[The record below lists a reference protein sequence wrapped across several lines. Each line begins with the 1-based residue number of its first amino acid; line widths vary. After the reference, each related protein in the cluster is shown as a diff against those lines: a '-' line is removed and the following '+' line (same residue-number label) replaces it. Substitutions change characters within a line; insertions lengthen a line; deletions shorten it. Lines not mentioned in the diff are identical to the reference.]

1 MRLRDISPP
10 LPDTDR
16 HTSLYFA
23 HSHSRSLFL
32 SRNSPPGASERLTRT
47 QESVRVLQKHRSEL
61 LAALRKQARLVDV
74 LRRQTMMI
82 EAANTLSFTERE
94 FEDVMDMAAAAGSW

>member
-1 MRLRDISPP
+1 
-10 LPDTDR
+10 
-16 HTSLYFA
+16 
-23 HSHSRSLFL
+23 
-32 SRNSPPGASERLTRT
+32 
-47 QESVRVLQKHRSEL
+47 VRVLQKHRSEL